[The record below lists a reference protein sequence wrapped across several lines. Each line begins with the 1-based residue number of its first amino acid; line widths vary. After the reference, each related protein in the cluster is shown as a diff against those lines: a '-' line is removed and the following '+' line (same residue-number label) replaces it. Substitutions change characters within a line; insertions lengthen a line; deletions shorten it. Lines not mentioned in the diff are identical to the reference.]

1 MNIVIV
7 GGGTAGWI
15 AALMISKIHG
25 NKHKVTVVESSKIG
39 IVGAGE
45 GSTGLLTDLIN
56 GRLGDFGCVQ
66 KDFMLECDATVK
78 LGIKHKDW
86 KNVGHSYYGPLDFG
100 MPDVILN
107 NILYDTPFHK
117 SSLCGYLVDNKKTD
131 FFVTDEHN
139 LESHGFHA
147 FHFDAHKVGKY
158 FKKVCGDNVKTID
171 AEVTDI
177 VLDEEGNVDYIQLDR
192 GEKVKADFFVDC
204 TGFKRIFAEKMGV
217 KWHSYAKN
225 LPVNTAMP
233 FFLDYKAGEEIEPVT
248 TAWAQSS
255 GWMWDIP
262 VLERRGCGYVFD
274 DNFISHEEA
283 QKEIETALGRE
294 IEPVRFLKFETGRVE
309 TLWKKNVLFLG
320 LAAAFAEPLEAT
332 SIHSTIV
339 QIQGFV
345 VNFLKA
351 TREQTCNHGSMS
363 MYNNRM
369 AKMYDDFKDFLVLHY
384 MTQRNDTPFWKWIN
398 TRETMSD
405 RAKEVIEISKVR
417 LLMQNDYADY
427 YYGSAEYALFNWILC
442 GLGYMTKETA
452 KKELTYQEARES
464 AKLNWEKTEAEH
476 KKIADACVDN
486 TTFIAWC
493 REFLPNK

>member
-15 AALMISKIHG
+15 AALMISRIHN
-25 NKHKVTVVESSKIG
+25 NKHRVIVVESSKIG

-56 GRLGDFGCVQ
+56 GQLGDFGCVQ

-86 KNVGHSYYGPLDFG
+86 KNVGHTYYGPIDFAPQDI
-100 MPDVILN
+100 MMN
-107 NILYDTPFHK
+107 NILYDNPVHK
-117 SSLCGYLVDNKKTD
+117 SSICGYLMDNNKTD
-131 FFVTDEHN
+131 FYVTEDHDLRSHN
-139 LESHGFHA
+139 YHA

-158 FKKVCGDNVKTID
+158 FRKVCGDSVKTID
-171 AEVTDI
+171 AEVVDI
-177 VLDEEGNVDYIQLDR
+177 QLDEQGNVDHIVLDR
-192 GEKVKADFFVDC
+192 GEKIKADFFIDC
-204 TGFKRIFAEKMGV
+204 TGFNRIFAEKMGV

-233 FFLDYKAGEEIEPVT
+233 FFLDYDVGENIEPVT

-262 VLERRGCGYVFD
+262 ILERRGCGYVFD

-283 QKEIETALGRE
+283 HRE
-294 IEPVRFLKFETGRVE
+294 IESKLGKKIEPIKFLKFETGRGEV
-309 TLWKKNVLFLG
+309 LWKKNVLFLG

-332 SIHSTIV
+332 SIHSTII

-345 VNFLKA
+345 LNFLKA
-351 TREQTCNHGSMS
+351 TREQTCNPGSIS

-369 AKMYDDFKDFLVLHY
+369 TKMYDDFKDFLVLHY
-384 MTQRNDTPFWKWIN
+384 MTNRDDTPFWKWIN
-398 TRETMSD
+398 TGETASE
-405 RAKEVIEISKVR
+405 RVKEVIEMSKVR
-417 LLMQNDYADY
+417 LLMRNDFLD
-427 YYGSAEYALFNWILC
+427 YYGSAGYTLFNWILC

-452 KKELTYQEARES
+452 KEELTYMNSREY
-464 AKLNWEKTEAEH
+464 AKFNWEEAEQKH
-476 KKIADACVDN
+476 KEIENSCIDN
-486 TTFIAWC
+486 TTFVVWC
-493 REFLPNK
+493 REFLVKK